1 MMPLSVHQKEK
12 LVQPLA
18 AKPDAATMLSAERK
32 KRMRFLEKLKP
43 LALLLLRV
51 VIGSIFVQQGYI
63 KLFVSRA
70 MFLKLFP
77 SWGFPAYFAYLIG
90 VLEFF
95 GGILVILGVVTR
107 LVGLIFA
114 IEMGVAFAKVHLR
127 HDWSDPHTAGLVLLL
142 GAGSFVLAA
151 VGAGALSVDGQS
163 FERT

>member
-1 MMPLSVHQKEK
+1 
-12 LVQPLA
+12 
-18 AKPDAATMLSAERK
+18 
-32 KRMRFLEKLKP
+32 MRFLEKLKP

-51 VIGSIFVQQGYI
+51 VIGAIFVQQGYI

-90 VLEFF
+90 ALELF
-95 GGILVILGVVTR
+95 GGILVILGVATR
-107 LVGLIFA
+107 LVGLMFA

-127 HDWSDPHTAGLVLLL
+127 HDWGDPHTTGLVLLL
-142 GAGSFVLAA
+142 GVGSFVLAA
-151 VGAGALSVDGQS
+151 VGADAFSVDGQS

>member
-1 MMPLSVHQKEK
+1 
-12 LVQPLA
+12 
-18 AKPDAATMLSAERK
+18 
-32 KRMRFLEKLKP
+32 MRFLEKLKP

-51 VIGSIFVQQGYI
+51 VIGAIFVQQGYV

-70 MFLKLFP
+70 LFLKLFP
-77 SWGFPAYFAYLIG
+77 SWGFPAYVAYLIG
-90 VLEFF
+90 ALELF
-95 GGILVILGVVTR
+95 GGILVILGVITR

-151 VGAGALSVDGQS
+151 VGAGAFSVDGQS

>member
-1 MMPLSVHQKEK
+1 
-12 LVQPLA
+12 
-18 AKPDAATMLSAERK
+18 
-32 KRMRFLEKLKP
+32 MRFLEKLKP

-51 VIGSIFVQQGYI
+51 VIGAIFVQQGYI

-70 MFLKLFP
+70 MFLRLFP
-77 SWGFPAYFAYLIG
+77 SWGFPPYFAYLIG
-90 VLEFF
+90 ALELF

-107 LVGLIFA
+107 LVGLMFA

-142 GAGSFVLAA
+142 GVGSFVLAA
-151 VGAGALSVDGQS
+151 VGAGAFSVDGQS